1 MSQSNTKFDFQ
12 VWTGP
17 ELWMMWTI
25 LMTSCTLATWTDI
38 WTKVGQFYISCM
50 SQVRTDHE
58 SWPFF
63 SSFYIS

>member
-38 WTKVGQFYISCM
+38 WTKVGQFYISCK
-50 SQVRTDHE
+50 SN
-58 SWPFF
+58 W
-63 SSFYIS
+63 